1 MPTSGSTESLMKT
14 AHSSTDQ
21 RHFTRY
27 GQQARFVADLADP
40 DANYFTLLGGQD
52 GWLGSSTALDQL
64 KLWQDGAYIQMPLG
78 AEAVR
83 TRFRRA
89 MTLAPAR

>member
-1 MPTSGSTESLMKT
+1 MKT
-14 AHSSTDQ
+14 AHNSTDE

-40 DANYFTLLGGQD
+40 DANYFVLLGGQD

-64 KLWQDGAYIQMPLG
+64 SLWQGGDYIQVPLRP
-78 AEAVR
+78 ESVR
-83 TRFRRA
+83 ARFARR
-89 MTLAPAR
+89 LLLEPAR